1 VIGLFDKD
9 PSFGTDRLASGIL
22 DFGNGLQ
29 ASFTCS
35 TQVAPYQRVN
45 ILGTHG
51 RVEIDIPFNA
61 PPDRPCLVSLYPG
74 THSAQGQFEPTESQ
88 VLGMDICDQY
98 TLQGEAISSAIL
110 NDEPVPYGL
119 EDTVGN
125 MRTLEALRQSNESS
139 AWLVL

>member
-1 VIGLFDKD
+1 MIGLFSKD

-35 TQVAPYQRVN
+35 TQVAPYQRIN

-61 PPDRPCLVSLYPG
+61 PSDRPCRVSLYPG
-74 THSAQGQFEPTESQ
+74 IHSDQGRFELLSHKSW
-88 VLGMDICDQY
+88 IW
-98 TLQGEAISSAIL
+98 ISVINTPFRERL
-110 NDEPVPYGL
+110 FP
-119 EDTVGN
+119 
-125 MRTLEALRQSNESS
+125 
-139 AWLVL
+139 